1 VNRFGGAVDDRDES
15 LPARPLAT
23 PLLTGETGTPPRDTL
38 HEGVGV
44 TEQLTGCCPTCGRAP
59 DGADDDRR
67 HHRRLAAIARAA
79 SSVADTGS
87 LSVTLDVVAREVVQA
102 THIAAVQILRVD
114 NGTMRLVGRAG
125 FTDDADFIQRLEEC
139 RKLGARMMFVE
150 AFRNQQRI
158 VVPHRKAAVLADP
171 AWAPLYKIMGAPD
184 WDSFVAVPLV
194 VRGRAVG
201 VLNAFYS
208 TGEDPVPETL
218 EFLDAMADQAAMAVD
233 SADLLAHSR
242 HDARLQ
248 ERARLA
254 RELHDSVVQQ
264 VFSMRMHAKALRAQ
278 VEPGRDGNPDRVRS
292 VADELLSL
300 AQDALA
306 DLRSLVLQLHP
317 TELVGRGLVSAVRTH
332 AESVQ
337 AASGLQVEVD
347 ADELPELPAEL
358 KEDIYRIVQ
367 EALHNVVKHAGATR
381 ATVRLQLTAASE
393 VAAEICDNG
402 VGLCSRPAEN
412 GPRTEGLGLT
422 SMKERAQ
429 RWGGSMEIGNGEHG
443 CRVRLWVPQA
453 PLARPR

>member
-1 VNRFGGAVDDRDES
+1 
-15 LPARPLAT
+15 
-23 PLLTGETGTPPRDTL
+23 
-38 HEGVGV
+38 V
-44 TEQLTGCCPTCGRAP
+44 TEQTTANTGCCPTCGRSC
-59 DGADDDRR
+59 DGARGSADRGQ
-67 HHRRLAAIARAA
+67 HRRLAAIARAA
-79 SSVADTGS
+79 SSVADAGS

-125 FTDDADFIQRLEEC
+125 FTDDADFAQRLEEC

-171 AWAPLYKIMGAPD
+171 AWAPLHRIMGAPD

-208 TGEDPVPETL
+208 PGEDPVGDTL

-242 HDARLQ
+242 QDAQLQ

-264 VFSMRMHAKALRAQ
+264 VFSMRMHTKALRAH
-278 VEPGRDGNPDRVRS
+278 VEPGRESNPDRVRS

-300 AQDALA
+300 AQNALA
-306 DLRSLVLQLHP
+306 DLRSLVLHLHP
-317 TELVGRGLVSAVRTH
+317 TELVGRGLVAAVRTH

-337 AASGLQVEVD
+337 AASGLRVDVE
-347 ADELPELPAEL
+347 AGEIPELPTEL
-358 KEDIYRIVQ
+358 QEDLYRIVQ

-381 ATVRLQLTAASE
+381 VTVRLRVTAASE
-393 VAAEICDNG
+393 VSAEICDNG
-402 VGLCSRPAEN
+402 VGLRGSTTDN
-412 GPRTEGLGLT
+412 GARTESLGLT
-422 SMKERAQ
+422 SMTERAQ
-429 RWGGSMEIGNGEHG
+429 RWGGSMQIANGAHG
-443 CRVRLWVPQA
+443 CRVRVRVPQS
-453 PLARPR
+453 PSGR